1 LARGS
6 ARRGCGS
13 PLCCQNNAALI
24 VSPPLYETGLLG
36 IANHQ
41 LQCGAIK
48 VDVAPDAFGSPPR
61 MRAVRPQAV
70 ELGDERRRELDP
82 VSGGHRAM
90 VPCLNLLVSL
100 SLLRPQRVQLGQQR
114 LIGRFKPQQDVLCL
128 NRSVTITT

>member
-1 LARGS
+1 L
-6 ARRGCGS
+6 
-13 PLCCQNNAALI
+13 LI

-61 MRAVRPQAV
+61 MRAVRTQAV

-82 VSGGHRAM
+82 CWSACHSFA
-90 VPCLNLLVSL
+90 LSAFSL
-100 SLLRPQRVQLGQQR
+100 ANSA
-114 LIGRFKPQQDVLCL
+114 
-128 NRSVTITT
+128 